1 MHHYH
6 TNVRTKKMVSRG
18 LNEPIKTRY
27 FNFRNYVIAV
37 LFGLARVLGDD
48 VDKPII
54 IHAATS
60 LTESFFMLLL
70 FYFICLLF

>member
-1 MHHYH
+1 
-6 TNVRTKKMVSRG
+6 MVARG

-27 FNFRNYVIAV
+27 FNFRNYVITV
-37 LFGLARVLGDD
+37 LFGLARVLDDD

-70 FYFICLLF
+70 FYSVLIRLIRGWYSGRY